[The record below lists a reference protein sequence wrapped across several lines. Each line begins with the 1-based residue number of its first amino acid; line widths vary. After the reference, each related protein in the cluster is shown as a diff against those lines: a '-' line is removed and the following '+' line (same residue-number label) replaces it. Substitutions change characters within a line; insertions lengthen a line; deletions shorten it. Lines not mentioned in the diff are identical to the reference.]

1 MRLSLQL
8 ASSVEK
14 LKVFCVILDEAA
26 VLLYGEAWIETQ
38 SSEDEACY

>member
-1 MRLSLQL
+1 MKLLLQL

-14 LKVFCVILDEAA
+14 PAVFCVSLDEAA
-26 VLLYGEAWIETQ
+26 VLLYGEASIETQ